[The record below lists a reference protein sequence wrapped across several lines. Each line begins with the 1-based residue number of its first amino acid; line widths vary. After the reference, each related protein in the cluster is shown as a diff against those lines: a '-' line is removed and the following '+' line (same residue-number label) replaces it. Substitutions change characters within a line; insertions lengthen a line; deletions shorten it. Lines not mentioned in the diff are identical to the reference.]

1 MLTEGDT
8 TADAIHATRRSRV
21 RRLLRAL
28 HRATRRITRYLPK
41 LRYLVRRWQF
51 DEAGRRGA
59 IERGVRLLGYGRIR
73 LGDRVTLR
81 RGVVLAGNGSL
92 TIGSGTTLNDG
103 CRISA
108 FDSVQI
114 GADCMFAPQV
124 SVLDIDHRFDA
135 RDRPLRQQGYRTAP
149 VVIGD
154 DVWLGVNVVVLR
166 GVRIGNGAI
175 IGANSVVTRDIP
187 DFAIA
192 AGIPAR
198 VLRMRPA

>member
-1 MLTEGDT
+1 MLRDG
-8 TADAIHATRRSRV
+8 DAIPAAASTARRSRV
-21 RRLLRAL
+21 RLLLRAL
-28 HRATRRITRYLPK
+28 HRALRRVARYVPK

-51 DEAGRRGA
+51 DEAGHRGA
-59 IERGVRLLGYGRIR
+59 IERGVRLLGDARIR

-92 TIGSGTTLNDG
+92 TIGSGTTINDG

-108 FDSVQI
+108 FESVQI
-114 GADCMFAPQV
+114 GADCLFAPQV
-124 SVLDIDHRFDA
+124 SVLDIDHRFDS
-135 RDRPLRQQGYRTAP
+135 RERPLRQQGYRTAP

-166 GVRIGNGAI
+166 GVRIGRGAI
-175 IGANSVVTRDIP
+175 IGANSVVTRDVP

-198 VLRMRPA
+198 VLRMRSA